1 MGEGYEGL
9 KFKVVMQNNES
20 PVHAL
25 LPELKQWCGLF
36 HEKGLAPPY
45 PGGSYGNLSFRVK
58 SGGNAFIITGTC
70 MGLKGCLD
78 DEKFVLVTACDFDQ
92 LTVTASGTRHP
103 SSESMMHYA
112 LYQARPDINA
122 IFHGHSQEIL
132 SHAERLKIPITPEEH
147 AYGTP
152 QLAWALELCAKTSD
166 FFIAR
171 NHGFV
176 SLGATMEIAG
186 KQALAL
192 LEKIQTF

>member
-1 MGEGYEGL
+1 MAEGYEGL
-9 KFKVVMQNNES
+9 KFKVVMQGTES
-20 PVHAL
+20 PEHEHL
-25 LPELKQWCGLF
+25 LELKQWCGLF

-58 SGGNAFIITGTC
+58 ACGDAFIITGTC

-103 SSESMMHYA
+103 SSESMMHFA

-122 IFHGHSQEIL
+122 IFHGHSPEIL
-132 SHAERLKIPITPEEH
+132 NQADRLNIPITPEEH

-152 QLAWALELCAKTSD
+152 QLAKALELCAKSSD

-186 KQALAL
+186 KKAVAL
-192 LEKIQTF
+192 LEEIGAF